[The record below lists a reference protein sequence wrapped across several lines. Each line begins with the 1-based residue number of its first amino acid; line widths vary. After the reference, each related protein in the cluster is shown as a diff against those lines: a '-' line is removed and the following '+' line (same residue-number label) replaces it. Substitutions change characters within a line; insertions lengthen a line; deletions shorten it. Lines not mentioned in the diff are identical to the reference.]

1 MEKKARIRN
10 MGRRALTRD
19 VAKGGAANFSGYF
32 PSNKSDK
39 LIPYEGLLER
49 DFIALLEDDPAVIG
63 YDALPPPLAWRDE
76 IDAHATA
83 FNFQYWTSQGGTLVA
98 VKSAQTVKKF
108 DLEPLYG
115 FARAYALK
123 EGYRAFEL
131 WTEVEIRAMPRLA
144 NADMKIFQTA
154 HDGDEARFEA
164 VCVAL
169 RAGGGRMSIGE
180 LRDKSRL
187 NADAYRTIIK
197 LVAKGKCVAED
208 PDQLLDDRAILRE
221 GRDAQ

>member
-32 PSNKSDK
+32 PSNKSDEP
-39 LIPYEGLLER
+39 IPYEGLLER
-49 DFIALLEDDPAVIG
+49 DFVALLEDDPAVSA

-76 IDAHATA
+76 IDAHVTA
-83 FNFQYWTSQGGTLVA
+83 FNFQYWTRQGCTLVA
-98 VKSAQTVKKF
+98 VKYARTVEKF

-123 EGYRAFEL
+123 DGYRGFEL

-144 NADMKIFQTA
+144 NADMKNFQTA
-154 HDGDEARFEA
+154 HEGDEPRFEA
-164 VCVAL
+164 VRAAL

-187 NADAYRTIIK
+187 NADAYRAIIK
-197 LVAKGKCVAED
+197 LVAQGKCVAED
-208 PDQLLDDRAILRE
+208 PEQLLDDRAILRQ
-221 GRDAQ
+221 GSNAP